1 VAGQRSST
9 TLLIV
14 AILLFGGAALVGY
27 LLLRS
32 DDQPPPAPPPERPI
46 EPAGGGLVTAPP
58 PPLPDLP
65 PPPPPEEPDAGPQ
78 KVVHRGGGGGGR
90 CNGTIDAAAVRRYAQ
105 QHSGSL
111 RRCYERRLKQNNT
124 LSGRLEIGLTVGS
137 GGQVQGARITS
148 DSVRDPDVATC
159 VRQAVSSWRLPAPQ
173 GGCVNVA
180 YPISFTPHAGD

>member
-1 VAGQRSST
+1 MAQRSST

-14 AILLFGGAALVGY
+14 ALLLFAGAGLVGY
-27 LLLRS
+27 LLLRG
-32 DDQPPPAPPPERPI
+32 DDQPPPPPPPERPI

-78 KVVHRGGGGGGR
+78 KIVRKGSGGGR

-148 DSVRDPDVATC
+148 DSVRDPEVAAC
-159 VRQAVSSWRLPAPQ
+159 VRQAVGSWRLPAPQ

-180 YPISFTPHAGD
+180 YPISFTPRAGD